1 MTLGLLAALGTLL
14 AWSGGTLAFLVASR
28 AIPPALL
35 NRSRLLLAAIATATI
50 AMVVGGF
57 GPLALIADPS
67 TMQWIWLGLSGVVG
81 LTIGDFLGFSGLRI
95 LGARRQSVIFTIAPG
110 AAAIGGWLMLDETLT
125 PVGILGMI
133 VSIGG
138 VMWAMNNAEERDEV
152 HREGF
157 GSFTAGVLL
166 AAGGAVC
173 QGYGLVLA
181 KIGMT
186 SAGADVTAVH
196 ATFMRMIVGFGL
208 TYVMDVMRRDRIRP
222 LREAFSSGSGTRAM
236 FLATLLGPV
245 TGVSLSLYA
254 AKEIGVATAQTIFSM
269 TPFVIMGL
277 AAIRQH
283 EKLRPQAILGAVVAV
298 IGVVVLVWW
307 G

>member
-1 MTLGLLAALGTLL
+1 MTFGLLAAIGTLF
-14 AWSGGTLAFLVASR
+14 AWSAGTLAFLTASR
-28 AIPPALL
+28 AIAPALL
-35 NRSRLLLAAIATATI
+35 NRSRLLLAAIATAII
-50 AMVVGGF
+50 AMIAGGF
-57 GPLALIADPS
+57 SPWSLVADPS
-67 TMQWIWLGLSGVVG
+67 TMQWVWLGVSGVVG

-95 LGARRQSVIFTIAPG
+95 LGARRQSVIFTFAPG

-125 PVGILGMI
+125 PLGIFGMV

-157 GSFTAGVLL
+157 GTYTTGVLL
-166 AAGGAVC
+166 AIGGAIC

-186 SAGADVTAVH
+186 EAGADVSAVH
-196 ATFMRMIVGFGL
+196 ATFMRMIVGFGS
-208 TYVMDVMRRDRIRP
+208 TYLMDAFRRDRVRP
-222 LREAFSSGSGTRAM
+222 LREAFTSGTGTRAM

-254 AKEIGVATAQTIFSM
+254 AREIGVAVAQTIFSM

-283 EKLRPQAILGAVVAV
+283 EKLRPQAILGAVIAV